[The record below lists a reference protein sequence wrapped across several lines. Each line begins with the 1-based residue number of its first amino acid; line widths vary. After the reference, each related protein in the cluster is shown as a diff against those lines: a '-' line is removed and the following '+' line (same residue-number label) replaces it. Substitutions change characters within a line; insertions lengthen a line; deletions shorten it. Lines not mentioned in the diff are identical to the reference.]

1 MKRKRRRERY
11 AVRDDA
17 ERMMG
22 VDLRCGGGRVAAL
35 ERPRRSIHSRSRS
48 TPTSKKNSPILRM
61 KLLFLERMMGVNLRC
76 GGGRVGLQHA
86 TGMLPR
92 ALAFD
97 SHRSKEEGPPSRAIP
112 LLLERMMGV
121 EPTLPAWEAEVL
133 PMNYIRV

>member
-1 MKRKRRRERY
+1 MSERRRMKRKRRRERY

-22 VDLRCGGGRVAAL
+22 VDLRCGGGRL
-35 ERPRRSIHSRSRS
+35 
-48 TPTSKKNSPILRM
+48 
-61 KLLFLERMMGVNLRC
+61 
-76 GGGRVGLQHA
+76 GLQHA